1 MASWGCAGA
10 FNAIVFGV
18 GILEFFHYASAL
30 GYVIVS
36 DLGGCT
42 FAVALASAL
51 KGVWRTGG
59 DLLWGEIE
67 ELSGHEG
74 SV

>member
-18 GILEFFHYASAL
+18 GILELLHHASAL
-30 GYVIVS
+30 GNVIVS
-36 DLGGCT
+36 DLRDST
-42 FAVALASAL
+42 VAVALASAL
-51 KGVWRTGG
+51 KGVWSTGG

-67 ELSGHEG
+67 ELTGHKG